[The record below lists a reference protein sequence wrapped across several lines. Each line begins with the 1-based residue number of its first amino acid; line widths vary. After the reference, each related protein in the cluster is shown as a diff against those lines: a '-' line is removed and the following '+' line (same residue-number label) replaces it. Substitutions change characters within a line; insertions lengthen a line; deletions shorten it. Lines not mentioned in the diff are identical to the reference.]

1 MNDRKIVHVILSYGL
16 FLSWLLS
23 FLYNG
28 SLLTIVFQNINIAF
42 LAMIYIIVPAIVCY
56 GFTFLPWQKYKAI
69 SWMKTSLII
78 AITGT
83 FILLILNRF
92 WPETYLMYIVA
103 GVLGIFSVIFIAGWG
118 VMFIKTIEYTDMFVV
133 MAATICF
140 SRVCIA
146 INNTLSTLPQ
156 GKIGILF
163 IFLSLII
170 SYIYTIKFEPYS
182 ENPKGAVHVALDYKF
197 ILLISLIIF
206 LTNVGGGLSQT
217 LIKELT
223 LKTFSGVYIVEGV
236 LYAFFM
242 HLIILKKQSLD
253 KPIFALISLAIIGI
267 GFLLLIIYN
276 HAPTLSYLVVASG
289 YLLLDMILWTLVAKV
304 SFLFNEPFK
313 VFFPVMGS
321 NLIAVFLG
329 NVLAMIFNDGWQK
342 IYIAVSL
349 CTIFTLLALPLYN
362 ALYGKLNALVEEA
375 RKRHWISESCLDIF
389 TVKEREIVLLMLE
402 GLKNKEVAER
412 MFISENTLKTHAK
425 NIYAKAEVSNK
436 KELIEK
442 YVSHMNPL

>member
-1 MNDRKIVHVILSYGL
+1 
-16 FLSWLLS
+16 
-23 FLYNG
+23 
-28 SLLTIVFQNINIAF
+28 
-42 LAMIYIIVPAIVCY
+42 
-56 GFTFLPWQKYKAI
+56 
-69 SWMKTSLII
+69 
-78 AITGT
+78 
-83 FILLILNRF
+83 
-92 WPETYLMYIVA
+92 
-103 GVLGIFSVIFIAGWG
+103 
-118 VMFIKTIEYTDMFVV
+118 
-133 MAATICF
+133 
-140 SRVCIA
+140 
-146 INNTLSTLPQ
+146 
-156 GKIGILF
+156 
-163 IFLSLII
+163 
-170 SYIYTIKFEPYS
+170 
-182 ENPKGAVHVALDYKF
+182 
-197 ILLISLIIF
+197 
-206 LTNVGGGLSQT
+206 
-217 LIKELT
+217 
-223 LKTFSGVYIVEGV
+223 
-236 LYAFFM
+236 M